1 MLAGGGVGPFTRRSL
16 RRRLEPDEHRAAG
29 RVAGIADLPV
39 IALAMAGAEIMAAH
53 RLGLPAETLRQIGS
67 VETGHHAASRSPM
80 RWTG

>member
-1 MLAGGGVGPFTRRSL
+1 VAASVHLPAGPFAVGLSRTNIERPGVL
-16 RRRLEPDEHRAAG
+16 R
-29 RVAGIADLPV
+29 IADLPV
-39 IALAMAGAEIMAAH
+39 IALAMAGVEIMAAH